1 MLKLITLLLT
11 STMTVMA
18 GATIAPAL
26 PQIQQFFAD
35 APRGEFLVKLMLTLP
50 GLFTAIAGPF
60 VGIII
65 DRFGRKKL
73 LAASV
78 ALYGLAGGSG
88 FVLNSLTGLLI
99 ARAIL
104 GLSVAG
110 IMTAS
115 VTLIADYYQGEKRNR
130 VMGVQAAFMG
140 FGGVVFLVFGG
151 FLADISWRF
160 PFLIYLSALA
170 IFPLVVF
177 VLTEPNRARVA
188 LDKTGKKVGEK
199 IAEMGGNLRSDVA
212 SATLRDR
219 YQKIRLVFIYAVM
232 FLTAVC
238 FYMVPV
244 QLPFYLTENYDV
256 SNSQTG
262 IAIACSTLSSAIISM
277 NYGFIKSKLSFM
289 GVVVLLYS
297 LMGFGYGIISL
308 ATSYPIVIL
317 GLILSGMGLGLLMP
331 NLNVWLNAKTPIA
344 MRGKALGGLTTCM
357 FLGQFCSPI
366 FTGPIAARIGIGN
379 AYGLVGFGM
388 LILAAI
394 LAGISGTGRYSLKV

>member
-26 PQIQQFFAD
+26 PQIQEFFKD
-35 APRGEFLVKLMLTLP
+35 APSGEFLVKLMLTLP
-50 GLFTAIAGPF
+50 GLFTAMAGPF

-88 FVLNSLTGLLI
+88 FVLNSLIGLLI
-99 ARAIL
+99 GRAIL

-130 VMGVQAAFMG
+130 VMGIQAAFMG
-140 FGGVVFLVFGG
+140 FGGVVFLVLGG

-170 IFPLVVF
+170 ILPLVIL

-199 IAEMGGNLRSDVA
+199 IASMGGKLGG
-212 SATLRDR
+212 DR
-219 YQKIRLVFIYAVM
+219 YQKIRLVFIYAIM

-244 QLPFYLTENYDV
+244 QLPFYLIENYDV

-289 GVVVLLYS
+289 GVVVLLYL

-366 FTGPIAARIGIGN
+366 FTGPIAAQIGIGN

>member
-18 GATIAPAL
+18 GATISPAL
-26 PQIQQFFAD
+26 PQIQEFFRD
-35 APRGEFLVKLMLTLP
+35 APGGEFLVKLMLTLP

-73 LAASV
+73 LAVSV
-78 ALYGLAGGSG
+78 AFYGLAGGSG
-88 FVLNSLTGLLI
+88 FVLNSLIGLLI
-99 ARAIL
+99 GRAIL

-110 IMTAS
+110 VMTAS

-130 VMGVQAAFMG
+130 VMGIQAAFMG
-140 FGGVVFLVFGG
+140 FGGVVFLIFGG

-170 IFPLVVF
+170 ILPLVIF

-199 IAEMGGNLRSDVA
+199 IAEVGGELRSD
-212 SATLRDR
+212 R
-219 YQKIRLVFIYAVM
+219 YSQIRIVFIYAVM
-232 FLTAVC
+232 FLTALC

-244 QLPFYLTENYDV
+244 QLPFYLIENYDV

-262 IAIACSTLSSAIISM
+262 IAIACSTLSSAIMSM

-289 GVVVLLYS
+289 GVVVLLYC
-297 LMGFGYGIISL
+297 LMGFGYGIISV
-308 ATSYPIVIL
+308 ATSYPVVIL

-366 FTGPIAARIGIGN
+366 FTGPVAAQIGIGN